1 MQPPLCV
8 PVSWGRL
15 LCAWPSILYHTLI
28 SVQLHFFPCFP
39 TQEAYFFFLPFPD
52 FVQLSALSISGIV
65 GSPRPSVLSPE
76 QLETGLSDR
85 FSSCAWLCPLA
96 RHPGCGS
103 LGGSHFSSLCPRSEL
118 LLFPRIDRMLISPRR
133 PTVEKMAS
141 RKASPLHITHRRMVV
156 SMPNLQDI
164 SLPELPPRNSSLRI
178 MDTSSCKSSS
188 PGETTTLL
196 RVLAQHGSQ

>member
-15 LCAWPSILYHTLI
+15 LCAWPSILYLTLI
-28 SVQLHFFPCFP
+28 SVQLHFFPCFS
-39 TQEAYFFFLPFPD
+39 TQEAYFFSCLFLISCSYQACPSLGLWALRDPLFFP
-52 FVQLSALSISGIV
+52 LSCL
-65 GSPRPSVLSPE
+65 RL
-76 QLETGLSDR
+76 D
-85 FSSCAWLCPLA
+85 CAWLCPLSC
-96 RHPGCGS
+96 HPGCGG

-196 RVLAQHGSQ
+196 GILAQHGSQ

>member
-1 MQPPLCV
+1 MLPHSRSL
-8 PVSWGRL
+8 
-15 LCAWPSILYHTLI
+15 
-28 SVQLHFFPCFP
+28 FF
-39 TQEAYFFFLPFPD
+39 FPD
-52 FVQLSALSISGIV
+52 FMQVSALSISGIV

-76 QLETGLSDR
+76 LLEAVLSDR
-85 FSSCAWLCPLA
+85 FSPCAWLCPLSCHS
-96 RHPGCGS
+96 RCGG
-103 LGGSHFSSLCPRSEL
+103 LGGSYFPSLCPQSEL

-188 PGETTTLL
+188 PGKTTTLL
-196 RVLAQHGSQ
+196 RVLSQHCSQ